1 VDKFLSLS
9 DARRR
14 TICEQ
19 TQAKLGLP
27 PATIEKDF
35 WVCWTLKKLFHLP
48 KWGSQLTFK
57 GGTSLSKGWALI
69 KRFSEDIDIVIN
81 RGALGFDGDMEPGR
95 APSKKQMRKRL
106 DLLKAAS
113 QQCVNETLLPLLAEA
128 IAEEMPTQL
137 SWRLES
143 DPHDPDNQTLLFI
156 YPTAFADQTAYLEQ
170 VVKIELGARS
180 DTEPTLNIDIHPYI
194 EDAFP
199 DLLPE
204 SRFSVKVVSLNR
216 TFWEKA
222 MLLHEETFRPMD
234 KKRKARMAR
243 HYYDLYCLIEAGIGS
258 KAASDIQLFERIA
271 AHRQVYFRYTWVD
284 YATLCVGRLRIVPP
298 DEQIAQWRSD
308 YRAMEREM
316 FFGKPPVFEELI
328 QVVKTFQDQF
338 NLETDVTSD

>member
-1 VDKFLSLS
+1 MDKFLSLS
-9 DARRR
+9 EARRR

-19 TQAKLGLP
+19 AQARLGLP

-35 WVCWTLKKLFHLP
+35 WVCWTLKKLFRLP
-48 KWGSQLTFK
+48 KWSSQLTFK
-57 GGTSLSKGWALI
+57 GGTSLSKGWAMI

-81 RGALGFDGDMEPGR
+81 RGGLGFGGDMAPEQ

-106 DLLKAAS
+106 KLLKEAS
-113 QQCVNETLLPLLAEA
+113 QQCVNQIVLPLLADA
-128 IAEEMPTQL
+128 IAEEMPSQL

-170 VVKIELGARS
+170 MVKIEMGARS
-180 DTEPTLNIDIHPYI
+180 DTEPTLNIEIQPYI

-199 DLLPE
+199 DLIPG
-204 SRFSVKVVSLNR
+204 SRFFVKVVSLNR

-222 MLLHEETFRPMD
+222 MLLHEETFRPID
-234 KKRKARMAR
+234 KSRKARMAR

-258 KAASDIQLFERIA
+258 KAADDIQLFDRIA

-284 YATLCVGRLRIVPP
+284 YTTLCVGQLRLVPP
-298 DEQIAQWRSD
+298 EEQIALWRSD
-308 YRAMEREM
+308 YRAMQKEM
-316 FFGKPPVFEELI
+316 FFGKPPRFEEII
-328 QVVKTFQDQF
+328 QSVKVFQDQF
-338 NLETDVTSD
+338 NQNTNVTLD